1 MEDFLK
7 WVYEKSPLLATGL
20 ALILAT
26 GYVVWKFS
34 TIFHTRFK
42 PMEESVK
49 KFDEFSNCKNHYND
63 LESLKEMV
71 RNIERILLKND
82 INLMD
87 SLSITKSPR
96 QLSEIGIQLY
106 NESGCKDLILGYT
119 DYFIGKLEERNPKTA
134 LDVETES
141 HSVLL
146 SLSDEDKFK
155 KIKDYL
161 YNHPKFENSDIDIN
175 TLCFVMSLELRN
187 IYLQKHKE
195 IIEE

>member
-1 MEDFLK
+1 
-7 WVYEKSPLLATGL
+7 
-20 ALILAT
+20 
-26 GYVVWKFS
+26 
-34 TIFHTRFK
+34 
-42 PMEESVK
+42 MEESVK